1 MRIFLFL
8 SFLFTGISVFGQT
21 LPTMIR
27 LEKTPCF
34 GVCPAY
40 RVDYYSNGRVVFKG
54 IKDAVYDGTIQG
66 QLPKAEW
73 NRLISRYRKIAW
85 KNLPSAYKVKSY
97 DVSKTHLTIT
107 VGGKTYRVRNADD
120 GPETLQRLGQ
130 DLQALWAKK
139 VVWNK
144 KSFVP
149 NPPPLDTVGP
159 NLVYIDSTSE
169 PDVVDVTVTNSQ
181 DEVYAFVEQMPEF
194 PGGMDAM
201 LSFIRDGIRYPA
213 MAKEAGVQGKV
224 ICQFVIDQDGRISQV
239 KVLRGI
245 GYGCDEEAL
254 RVIRSM
260 PAWKPGRQ
268 NGQPVRVQYNLPIA
282 FKLQ

>member
-1 MRIFLFL
+1 MRFFLL
-8 SFLFTGISVFGQT
+8 LIMILPGSFMKAQI
-21 LPTMIR
+21 LPSMIR
-27 LEKTPCF
+27 MEKTPCF

-40 RVDYYSNGRVVFKG
+40 IVEFYSNGKVVYRG
-54 IKDAVYDGTIQG
+54 IKNAVYDGTITG
-66 QLPKAEW
+66 QLPKADW
-73 NRLISRYRKIAW
+73 SRLVSRYRKMAW
-85 KNLPSAYKVKSY
+85 KNLPSTYKVKSY
-97 DVSKTHLTIT
+97 DVSKTNLTIT

-130 DLQALWAKK
+130 DLQVLWAKK

-149 NPPPLDTVGP
+149 NPPPPDTVGP
-159 NLVYIDSTSE
+159 HQVYTDSNSE
-169 PDVVDVTVTNSQ
+169 PDVVNVMVTNSQ
-181 DEVYAFVEQMPEF
+181 DEVYGFVEQMPEF

-201 LSFIRDGIRYPA
+201 QSFIRDGIRYPA

-254 RVIRSM
+254 RVIRAM

-268 NGQPVRVQYNLPIA
+268 NGQAVRVQFNLPIA